1 MRNPYDVLGLD
12 PSAGM
17 DEVKRA
23 YRELAKKYNEDY
35 RKMDEINAAYDEI
48 VMNSGT
54 RGSESYSKSSNQYS
68 YDAGATQGA
77 SEFGDIRAKLNSG
90 RIDDA
95 EMLLDG
101 VPYARRNA
109 EWFYLKGTIQHRR
122 GWLESAAESFEKAYN
137 MEPGNKEYQAAY
149 KHLSREKKGSF
160 RQERKQEAN
169 EGCCDICDPCGSCD
183 SCDICSG
190 LCCADCCC
198 ECMGGDLIRC
208 C

>member
-1 MRNPYDVLGLD
+1 MRNPYEVLGLES
-12 PSAGM
+12 SASM
-17 DEVKRA
+17 DDVKLA
-23 YRELAKKYNEDY
+23 YRELAKRYNEDY
-35 RKMDEINAAYDEI
+35 QKMDELNAAYDSI
-48 VMNSGT
+48 VMNFGNARSANT
-54 RGSESYSKSSNQYS
+54 YADTSADYTYQSNPA
-68 YDAGATQGA
+68 DGV

-101 VPYARRNA
+101 IPHARRSA

-137 MEPGNKEYQAAY
+137 TEPGNKEYQAAF
-149 KHLSREKKGSF
+149 KQLNKEKKGAF
-160 RQERKQEAN
+160 RQERKSN
-169 EGCCDICDPCGSCD
+169 DNDGCCDPCN
-183 SCDICSG
+183 ICSG